1 MDEDR
6 LGRSSSNTLVI
17 ALVSGMVWAILAGFI
32 YDKVG
37 RKVPISVSVILG
49 ALLIFNLPETAP
61 SMALLALNRV
71 LIMIT
76 QTQLD
81 CNPLVADYV
90 KQASRG
96 KAAAI

>member
-1 MDEDR
+1 MNEDH

-17 ALVSGMVWAILAGFI
+17 ALVSRMVWAIFAGFI
-32 YDKVG
+32 YDKIG

-49 ALLIFNLPETAP
+49 ALFVFILPETAP
-61 SMALLALNRV
+61 SMALLILNRV

-81 CNPLVADYV
+81 CNPLIADYV

-96 KAAAI
+96 KAAAM